1 MSKEE
6 RIKEASKTDKLI
18 LIEFFATWCSHC
30 QRMRPVVH
38 AFKEEMK
45 NVEVIEVDIDKNESL
60 TSYYN
65 VENTPTF
72 ILMKHGEQLWRQ
84 SGEMPLER
92 LLRAEKEINV

>member
-6 RIKEASKTDKLI
+6 RIKEVSKTDKLI
-18 LIEFFATWCSHC
+18 LIEFFATWCVHC

-60 TSYYN
+60 ASYYN

-92 LLRAEKEINV
+92 LLKAVKDINV

>member
-18 LIEFFATWCSHC
+18 LIEFFATWCGHC

-60 TSYYN
+60 ASYYN
-65 VENTPTF
+65 VESTPTF

-92 LLRAEKEINV
+92 LLRAGKEINV